1 LGKVASAILKIS
13 EKRQYKSWNGR
24 PSAQHSLAAVHDPRR
39 LLVLG
44 RHCPAFFGAF
54 AALFCT
60 RLTGLV
66 VLVFLAFCRTL
77 LAGFRTGR
85 SDDRLKGAAS
95 CADLRTGSTNV
106 SAVEAEFD
114 TRLAIR
120 LSLSEFAEAFV
131 STLQAHGLAFE
142 AFLDARV

>member
-1 LGKVASAILKIS
+1 
-13 EKRQYKSWNGR
+13 
-24 PSAQHSLAAVHDPRR
+24 
-39 LLVLG
+39 LVLG
-44 RHCPAFFGAF
+44 RHCPAFSGAF
-54 AALFCT
+54 AALFGT

-66 VLVFLAFCRTL
+66 VLVLLAFGRTL
-77 LAGFRTGR
+77 LAGFGTGR

-142 AFLDARV
+142 AFLDAWVEVGRVGKGRAGHEHGGSNYQSGTEHRSSPVLE